1 MNHDHRDSLSRY
13 LEHTHHIPS
22 YRARHAALTDLT
34 FSSLEIRL
42 PPLTAPFG
50 SGSYYRI
57 PINPPMTSWADA
69 RPRVVDMDHAAL
81 SALNRSPITVKKY
94 VPPNRAWMIVVMAAL
109 VSTYMAFTRRAHFLP
124 GDYFYETFRLG
135 NVPGFAR
142 WCYDIKPL
150 LMVLVVGI
158 HTVEA
163 GWLHRTRL
171 SRHSVG
177 TFSGVW
183 WAWVVSAYCEGYG
196 AKVRF
201 DELVKEEEVKKQKQA
216 H

>member
-1 MNHDHRDSLSRY
+1 MASLV
-13 LEHTHHIPS
+13 
-22 YRARHAALTDLT
+22 
-34 FSSLEIRL
+34 
-42 PPLTAPFG
+42 
-50 SGSYYRI
+50 
-57 PINPPMTSWADA
+57 MT
-69 RPRVVDMDHAAL
+69 
-81 SALNRSPITVKKY
+81 Y
-94 VPPNRAWMIVVMAAL
+94 V
-109 VSTYMAFTRRAHFLP
+109 AFTRRAHFLP
-124 GDYFYETFRLG
+124 GDYFYETLG
-135 NVPGFAR
+135 LGHVPGFAR
-142 WCYDIKPL
+142 WCYDIQPV
-150 LMVLVVGI
+150 LMSLVVGI

-183 WAWVVSAYCEGYG
+183 WAWIVSAYCEGFG